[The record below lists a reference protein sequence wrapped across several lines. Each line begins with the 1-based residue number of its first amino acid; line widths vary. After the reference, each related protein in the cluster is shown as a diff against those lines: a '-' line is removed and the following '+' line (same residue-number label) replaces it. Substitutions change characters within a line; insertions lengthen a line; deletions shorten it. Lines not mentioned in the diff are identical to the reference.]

1 MKKELLILPI
11 ILLFIG
17 CSSDLED
24 SISKTE
30 DCLEDKF
37 DDEKSKYE
45 SIDEAVTAYDFESA
59 RVLLGCYEDA
69 CFNERNGDRTYCMNY
84 PPENMRGAANAAGEN
99 PYYRNLLKIV
109 SAEVTYFF
117 KIGEYNRAK
126 STAMEAKMF
135 FVYNEEIPN
144 LINNLID
151 KNKVDEAVS
160 ILSKYTFTNAI
171 DKDNGYNRNS
181 AYNDEANKFND
192 MINSLFNDALFK
204 QNKSILKKCLLL
216 YVPIVEN
223 DGKWDFKDKKIVNSY
238 KKNARNKLRE
248 ARITL

>member
-69 CFNERNGDRTYCMNY
+69 CFNESDGDRTYCTDHKRA
-84 PPENMRGAANAAGEN
+84 EEN
-99 PYYRNLLKIV
+99 PYYKNLLKIV

-223 DGKWDFKDKKIVNSY
+223 DGQYYFKDKKIVNSY

>member
-1 MKKELLILPI
+1 MKNYTLI
-11 ILLFIG
+11 ILLTLLIQG

-24 SISKTE
+24 SIGKTE

-37 DDEKSKYE
+37 DDGKAKYE

-69 CFNERNGDRTYCMNY
+69 CFDPYYGDDKRPCYASNKA
-84 PPENMRGAANAAGEN
+84 EQN

-109 SAEVTYFF
+109 STEVTYLF

-135 FVYNEEIPN
+135 FVYQAAIPN
-144 LINNLID
+144 LINTLID
-151 KNKVDEAVS
+151 KNEVDEAVS

-171 DKDNGYNRNS
+171 DKNNHYNNNT
-181 AYNDEANKFND
+181 AYNNEANKVND

-204 QNKSILKKCLLL
+204 QNKSVLKKGLLL
-216 YVPIVEN
+216 YLPIVEN
-223 DGKWDFKDKKIVNSY
+223 DGKWDFKDKRIVNSY
-238 KKNARNKLRE
+238 KNNAHNKLRE

>member
-69 CFNERNGDRTYCMNY
+69 CFNESDGDRTYCTDHRRA
-84 PPENMRGAANAAGEN
+84 EEN
-99 PYYRNLLKIV
+99 PYYKNLLKIV

-223 DGKWDFKDKKIVNSY
+223 DGQYYFKDKKIVNSY

>member
-1 MKKELLILPI
+1 MKNYTLI
-11 ILLFIG
+11 ILLTLLIQG
-17 CSSDLED
+17 CSSELED

-37 DDEKSKYE
+37 DDGKAKYE
-45 SIDEAVTAYDFESA
+45 TIDEALTAYDFESA

-69 CFNERNGDRTYCMNY
+69 CFYDGGERNQDCERW
-84 PPENMRGAANAAGEN
+84 GEDVRAIQN
-99 PYYRNLLKIV
+99 LYYKNLLKIV
-109 SAEVTYFF
+109 STEVTYLF

-126 STAMEAKMF
+126 STAREAKMF
-135 FVYNEEIPN
+135 FVYQAEIPN
-144 LINNLID
+144 FINTLID
-151 KNKVDEAVS
+151 KNEVDEAVS

-171 DKDNGYNRNS
+171 DKNGGYNNNE
-181 AYNDEANKFND
+181 AYNNEANRLND

-204 QNKSILKKCLLL
+204 QNKSVLKKCLLL

-223 DGKWDFKDKKIVNSY
+223 DGKYDFKDKIIVNSY

>member
-69 CFNERNGDRTYCMNY
+69 CFNESDGDRTYCTDHKRA
-84 PPENMRGAANAAGEN
+84 EEN
-99 PYYRNLLKIV
+99 PYYKNLLKIV

-171 DKDNGYNRNS
+171 DKDNGYNRNRE
-181 AYNDEANKFND
+181 YNDEANKLND

-223 DGKWDFKDKKIVNSY
+223 DGQYYFKDKKIVNSY

>member
-24 SISKTE
+24 SISNTE

-69 CFNERNGDRTYCMNY
+69 CFNESDGDRTYCTDHKRA
-84 PPENMRGAANAAGEN
+84 EEN
-99 PYYRNLLKIV
+99 PYYKNLLKIV

-223 DGKWDFKDKKIVNSY
+223 DGQYYFKDKKIVNSY

>member
-69 CFNERNGDRTYCMNY
+69 CFNESDGDRTYCTDHKRA
-84 PPENMRGAANAAGEN
+84 EEN
-99 PYYRNLLKIV
+99 PYYKNLLKIV

>member
-1 MKKELLILPI
+1 MKNYTLI
-11 ILLFIG
+11 ILLTLLIQG

-45 SIDEAVTAYDFESA
+45 SVDEAVTAYDFESA
-59 RVLLGCYEDA
+59 RILLGCHEDA
-69 CFNERNGDRTYCMNY
+69 CFDEKNGDREGCLNF
-84 PPENMRGAANAAGEN
+84 PPENIKMAAWAAEVN
-99 PYYRNLLKIV
+99 PHYRNLLKIV
-109 SAEVTYFF
+109 SAEVNYFF
-117 KIGEYNRAK
+117 KVGEYNRAK

-151 KNKVDEAVS
+151 KEKVDEAVS
-160 ILSKYTFTNAI
+160 ILSKYTFTKAI
-171 DKDNGYNRNS
+171 DKDDWHNRNQE
-181 AYNDEANKFND
+181 YNEQANKFND

-204 QNKSILKKCLLL
+204 QNKSVLKKCLLL

-223 DGKWDFKDKKIVNSY
+223 DGKSKFKDKKIVNSY
-238 KKNARNKLRE
+238 KKNARNKLIE

>member
-1 MKKELLILPI
+1 
-11 ILLFIG
+11 
-17 CSSDLED
+17 
-24 SISKTE
+24 
-30 DCLEDKF
+30 
-37 DDEKSKYE
+37 
-45 SIDEAVTAYDFESA
+45 
-59 RVLLGCYEDA
+59 
-69 CFNERNGDRTYCMNY
+69 MNY

-171 DKDNGYNRNS
+171 DKDNGYNRNRE
-181 AYNDEANKFND
+181 YNDEANKLND

-204 QNKSILKKCLLL
+204 QNKSI
-216 YVPIVEN
+216 
-223 DGKWDFKDKKIVNSY
+223 
-238 KKNARNKLRE
+238 
-248 ARITL
+248 